1 MGAAHPAKV
10 DRDGY
15 MRRYAQLPTRL
26 FTWMEPEMGEIHGIP
41 KDTYPRRRRAPP
53 LDQFAGRLSGSGD
66 NEVRRPGID
75 ATFQVGEKPVAA
87 GTIPGETV
95 FNHRPGEAS
104 VAIKQ
109 QRDPQRLPEPAAD
122 PGALMQVGMD
132 QVGSEGPA
140 FRESP
145 AVQAEIQ
152 QKPSP

>member
-1 MGAAHPAKV
+1 
-10 DRDGY
+10 

-26 FTWMEPEMGEIHGIP
+26 FTRVGPEMGRIHGIP
-41 KDTYPRRRRAPP
+41 QDTYLRRRRAPS
-53 LDQFAGRLSGSGD
+53 LDQIAGRLSGSGD
-66 NEVRRPGID
+66 DEVRGPGID
-75 ATFQVGEKPVAA
+75 ATFQIGEKPVAA

-95 FNHRPGEAS
+95 FGHGPGQAS

-109 QRDPQRLPEPAAD
+109 QRDSQRLPESAAD
-122 PGALMQVGMD
+122 PGALMQMGMD

-140 FRESP
+140 FGQRP